1 VRCRHVQCVLN
12 FLPNREEDGGTL
24 IGPKFHTYLPE
35 FCEKY
40 AALRKNLPW
49 VQFPK
54 EVEEQLLLRAH
65 RVTMEEVN
73 SDTVRWVT
81 VAYL

>member
-24 IGPKFHTYLPE
+24 IVPKFHTYLPE

-40 AALRKNLPW
+40 AVLRKNLPW

-65 RVTMEEVN
+65 RVTMEEVK
-73 SDTVRWVT
+73 SGVVYFLCIER
-81 VAYL
+81 L

>member
-1 VRCRHVQCVLN
+1 V
-12 FLPNREEDGGTL
+12 
-24 IGPKFHTYLPE
+24 PKFHTYLPE

-40 AALRKNLPW
+40 AALLKNLPW

-73 SDTVRWVT
+73 SDTVT
-81 VAYL
+81 LCGG